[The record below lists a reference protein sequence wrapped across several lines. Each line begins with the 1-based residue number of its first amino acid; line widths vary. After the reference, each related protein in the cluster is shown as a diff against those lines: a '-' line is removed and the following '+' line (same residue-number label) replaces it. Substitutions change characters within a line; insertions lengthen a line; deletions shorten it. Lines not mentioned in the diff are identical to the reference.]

1 VAVARAATATR
12 QDELHTGDQNQLIL
26 ATQAYF
32 EALPA
37 LHRTFIAE
45 LSAQR
50 EEGPVAVIGK
60 AIADGLERLVLEGAG
75 VLSNE

>member
-1 VAVARAATATR
+1 MARAAAATR
-12 QDELHTGDQNQLIL
+12 QDELDIGDQNQLIL

-60 AIADGLERLVLEGAG
+60 AIADGLERLVLEGA
-75 VLSNE
+75 SISSTE